1 MGLKLN
7 GSSSGSVELNAPAST
22 TSGADVVLTL
32 PVNDGDANQFLQTN
46 GSGALTWATVTD
58 TNTQITRGTAVTAA
72 TGSPTSID
80 FTDVPANCRRVTL
93 ILDAVGTNGTSRM
106 IVRLGTGTAETPN
119 IDSDGYSGTVSQ
131 FSSNAVGSE
140 QMSTGF
146 EIDTATNAA
155 GQRNY
160 TMFLHN
166 VSVDRWTASVIG
178 GRSDA
183 TQTVLMGGRVNLGN
197 PLTVVRLTTTGGT
210 DTFDNGL
217 VNIFYEV

>member
-1 MGLKLN
+1 MPLRLN
-7 GSSSGSVELNAPAST
+7 GSTDGSVTLQAPADT
-22 TSGADVVLTL
+22 APTGTDITLTL
-32 PVNDGDANQFLQTN
+32 PTTDGAANEFLQTD
-46 GSGALTWATVTD
+46 GDGALTWAVP

-93 ILDAVGTNGTSRM
+93 ILDAVSTNGTSRM

-119 IDSDGYSGTVSQ
+119 IDSDGYAGSVAQASTTSIGSQ
-131 FSSNAVGSE
+131 D
-140 QMSTGF
+140 MTTGF
-146 EIDTATNAA
+146 EVDEALSAA
-155 GQRNY
+155 AHRNY

-166 VSVDRWTASVIG
+166 VSDNRWIASLVG

-183 TQTVLMGGRVNLGN
+183 AATIMMGARVNLDN

-210 DTFDNGL
+210 DTFDNGI